1 MIDVAVIG
9 ASGYTG
15 IELSRILL
23 GHPHFRLVAA
33 TSRAE
38 SGRLLSDVYP
48 RLTHMTELRFEDLD
62 MRTVA
67 KRATLAF
74 VALPHTQAL
83 TLVPELLSLGVTV
96 VDLSADYRITD
107 PEVYSQWYSTD
118 HTSLELL
125 SEAAYGLP
133 ELFRSSLSGARL
145 VACPGCYPTATL
157 LAAAPL
163 LEAGLL
169 LGDIVVVDAKSGV
182 SGAGKSP
189 AAGTHF
195 PVANEAVCAY
205 KVGSHRHVPEIEQQ
219 FSSLSGRSLQV
230 AFTPHLVPMTRG
242 LLSTVY
248 LQLSRPLEQEEAF
261 VLYQERYSE
270 EHFITLCE
278 SGQMPSTSHVSGTNR
293 AHIGLAAHPTGL
305 LTVSCAIDNLIKGA
319 SGQAVQ
325 CANVLF
331 GIDESAGLGFAGA
344 VI

>member
-23 GHPHFRLVAA
+23 GHPKLRLVAA

-38 SGRLLSDVYP
+38 SGRRLADVYP
-48 RLTHMTELRFEDLD
+48 RLTRATEIRFEDLD
-62 MRTVA
+62 MPAVA
-67 KRATLAF
+67 KRASVAF

-83 TLVPELLSLGVTV
+83 TLVPQLLSLGVTV
-96 VDLSADYRITD
+96 VDLSADYRIAD
-107 PEVYSQWYSTD
+107 PEVYSHWYSTP
-118 HTSLELL
+118 HTSPELL

-133 ELFRSSLSGARL
+133 ELYRSKLIGSRL

-157 LAAAPL
+157 LAAAPV

-169 LGDIVVVDAKSGV
+169 RGDIVVVDAKSGV

-189 AAGTHF
+189 SAGTHF
-195 PVANEAVCAY
+195 PAANEAVCAY

-219 FSSLSGRSLQV
+219 LTSLSGRPLAT
-230 AFTPHLVPMTRG
+230 AFSPHLVPMTRG

-248 LQLSRPLEQEEAF
+248 MQLARPLEQEEAF
-261 VLYQERYSE
+261 VLFQERYLE
-270 EHFITLCE
+270 EQFITLCE
-278 SGQMPSTSHVSGTNR
+278 SGEMPSTSHVSGTNR
-293 AHIGLAAHPTGL
+293 AHIGIATHPSGL

-319 SGQAVQ
+319 AGQAVQ

-331 GIDESAGLGFAGA
+331 GFDESAGLGFAGA